1 MLLGISVRDVLDQSN
16 ELFKEDVAGDDF
28 LLEVLRLMNMI
39 KKRLEFQEMLQQFN
53 ITSIYK
59 KKDHIGILITIV
71 VCSESPSLEASSID
85 SSTTTA
91 TIPLMKT

>member
-59 KKDHIGILITIV
+59 KKG
-71 VCSESPSLEASSID
+71 
-85 SSTTTA
+85 
-91 TIPLMKT
+91 

>member
-1 MLLGISVRDVLDQSN
+1 MSYVKPSKRHPGKIYHSLGSWKTSRMLLGISVRDVLDQSN

-59 KKDHIGILITIV
+59 KKRMT
-71 VCSESPSLEASSID
+71 
-85 SSTTTA
+85 
-91 TIPLMKT
+91 